1 MRERAVLRAG
11 LLTVVSL
18 WAAIPCRGFVLIGAR
33 GTASGSGHRPHP
45 SASMRRTPPRMATDA
60 TDELDDDHPETYG
73 VLTPGGAM
81 GDALL
86 QRLPRVGIR
95 FEVRN

>member
-1 MRERAVLRAG
+1 MLAQTAVALAK
-11 LLTVVSL
+11 
-18 WAAIPCRGFVLIGAR
+18 
-33 GTASGSGHRPHP
+33 
-45 SASMRRTPPRMATDA
+45 
-60 TDELDDDHPETYG
+60 DDLPETYG

-95 FEVRN
+95 FEVRD